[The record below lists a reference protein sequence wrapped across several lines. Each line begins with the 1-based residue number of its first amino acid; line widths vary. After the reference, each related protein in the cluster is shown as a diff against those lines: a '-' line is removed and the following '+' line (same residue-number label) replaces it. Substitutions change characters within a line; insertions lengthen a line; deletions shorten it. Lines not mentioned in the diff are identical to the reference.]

1 MPVWAYAVPFGGML
15 ALVAATF
22 AEQRSPGPVAPLPA
36 LTIHCTASALAFAAI
51 AVAAGAAVP
60 PAEPSFWLAVG
71 WLIVFA
77 TLGGYGLYW
86 VALRRGG
93 VTDVNALMFLM
104 APVTAVW
111 GAAMFGEP
119 LGPRTIAGLLICL
132 AAVRIVRGG
141 RGSGSDDRAHRPRL
155 RRPRQRARRA
165 GDDAVL
171 RRRAERHLPLPR
183 RRLAPP
189 TAAASSAWKAS

>member
-1 MPVWAYAVPFGGML
+1 ML

-141 RGSGSDDRAHRPRL
+141 REVRE
-155 RRPRQRARRA
+155 RRPRAPSTPA
-165 GDDAVL
+165 PAT
-171 RRRAERHLPLPR
+171 AAPAAPR
-183 RRLAPP
+183 R
-189 TAAASSAWKAS
+189 